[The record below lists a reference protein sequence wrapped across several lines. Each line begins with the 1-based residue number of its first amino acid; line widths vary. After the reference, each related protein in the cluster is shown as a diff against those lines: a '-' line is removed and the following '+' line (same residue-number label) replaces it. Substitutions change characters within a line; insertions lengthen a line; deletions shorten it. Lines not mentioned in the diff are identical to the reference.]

1 MEVSILKF
9 KSKLTFSQKYKN
21 IVSKYA
27 KTTLRMLFNEL
38 RVPEPYIKLNI
49 WCSMN
54 KY

>member
-1 MEVSILKF
+1 MGVSILKF
-9 KSKLTFSQKYKN
+9 KPKLTFSQKYKN

-27 KTTLRMLFNEL
+27 KTTLRMLFNKL
-38 RVPEPYIKLNI
+38 RVLYIKLNI